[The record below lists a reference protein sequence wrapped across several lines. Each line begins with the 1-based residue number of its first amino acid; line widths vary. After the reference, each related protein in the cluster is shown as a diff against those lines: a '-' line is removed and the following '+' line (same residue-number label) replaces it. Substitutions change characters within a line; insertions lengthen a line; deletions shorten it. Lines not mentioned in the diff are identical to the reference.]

1 MQNCYLPIRPVCNFI
16 TAKAKDKVMLGVDRS
31 TQATKVTTLME
42 AVDGLVDEMEQNY
55 KRQSQKI
62 KITPKT
68 LMALKDFSTLI
79 GAIMSTI

>member
-1 MQNCYLPIRPVCNFI
+1 
-16 TAKAKDKVMLGVDRS
+16 MLGVDRS

>member
-1 MQNCYLPIRPVCNFI
+1 MQNCYFPIRPVCNFI

>member
-1 MQNCYLPIRPVCNFI
+1 
-16 TAKAKDKVMLGVDRS
+16 MLSVDRS

-42 AVDGLVDEMEQNY
+42 AVDGLLDEMEQNY

-68 LMALKDFSTLI
+68 LMDLKDFSTVI
-79 GAIMSTI
+79 GGIMSTI